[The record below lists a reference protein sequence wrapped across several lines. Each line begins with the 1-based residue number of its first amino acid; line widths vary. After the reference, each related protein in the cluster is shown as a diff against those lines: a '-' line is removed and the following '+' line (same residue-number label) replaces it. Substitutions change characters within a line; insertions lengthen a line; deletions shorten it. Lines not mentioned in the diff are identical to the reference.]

1 MELPV
6 AISPACH
13 PPPLSP
19 LALGGGSE
27 SHGLDGWDAEDFDFE
42 ELFRDAEE
50 MGAGTASSDGNP
62 AAAAA
67 PTGSPVNTSDIDL
80 SLKAEWLERD
90 ALSPAMPTPITAAV
104 EPTSGGTRSPTA
116 DVTGHIVSEGD
127 ISAGAAMATRTATT
141 STWSTTSVSEE
152 SDDGG
157 SSCIM
162 GGGVSPARSNDSS
175 VGSVQAP
182 RSTVSEASTAAAAAA
197 AAAAS
202 NNSKRLLAVSS
213 GAGTPI
219 LPLAF
224 APGFSGAS
232 SSSAAAA
239 AALSAFPA
247 LNFSGFQAAAG
258 QALKRLRGGDAPA
271 GAALGQPCAGGGAAA
286 ATPPRLLSGG
296 EGGAGRITKRAKRE
310 ERLMKNRE
318 AANRSRVK
326 RKEVLSELENRADTL
341 SKSLAASRDET
352 ASLKQE
358 IASLREQNSFLR
370 GMLSAHGSA
379 IDLPPIAPSNA
390 SSDSLWPHRHGRGRG
405 ASAAAAGASAI
416 IGAVSTGLALISCV
430 ALSAAGFG
438 GGSGGGG
445 GEPRAGYSGGFGGG
459 GGGRGV
465 GERGYAS
472 RSGFGSKGMGGRRTL
487 LSVDEGDPFDAYP
500 SGGETSSQFGFGG
513 SVGGYMVVGLVV
525 VALLF
530 FVARW
535 TCRKAA
541 SHRRVTGRGR
551 RGGGGG
557 GASMMGSRASG
568 GGGFDHLGGVWLMD
582 RLFGSDKAVG
592 KLM

>member
-6 AISPACH
+6 AVSPACQ

-50 MGAGTASSDGNP
+50 MGAGTDSSEGSP

-67 PTGSPVNTSDIDL
+67 AAATGSPVDMSDIDL

-90 ALSPAMPTPITAAV
+90 ALSPAMPTPITAAAV
-104 EPTSGGTRSPTA
+104 EPTSGGTPSPAA
-116 DVTGHIVSEGD
+116 DVTSHTVSEGD
-127 ISAGAAMATRTATT
+127 ISAGAGMATRTATT
-141 STWSTTSVSEE
+141 TTTWSTTSVSEE

-162 GGGVSPARSNDSS
+162 GGGVSPARSNDS
-175 VGSVQAP
+175 GSSIQAP
-182 RSTVSEASTAAAAAA
+182 RSTVSEASTAAASA

-202 NNSKRLLAVSS
+202 NSSKRLLAVSS

-219 LPLAF
+219 LPLSF
-224 APGFSGAS
+224 TPGFSGTSNS
-232 SSSAAAA
+232 SAAAAA

-286 ATPPRLLSGG
+286 ATPTRLLSGG

-379 IDLPPIAPSNA
+379 IDLPPIVPSGA
-390 SSDSLWPHRHGRGRG
+390 SSHSLRPHRNGRGRG
-405 ASAAAAGASAI
+405 AAAAAAGASAI
-416 IGAVSTGLALISCV
+416 IGAVGTGLAVISCV

-438 GGSGGGG
+438 G
-445 GEPRAGYSGGFGGG
+445 
-459 GGGRGV
+459 
-465 GERGYAS
+465 
-472 RSGFGSKGMGGRRTL
+472 
-487 LSVDEGDPFDAYP
+487 
-500 SGGETSSQFGFGG
+500 
-513 SVGGYMVVGLVV
+513 
-525 VALLF
+525 
-530 FVARW
+530 
-535 TCRKAA
+535 
-541 SHRRVTGRGR
+541 
-551 RGGGGG
+551 
-557 GASMMGSRASG
+557 
-568 GGGFDHLGGVWLMD
+568 
-582 RLFGSDKAVG
+582 
-592 KLM
+592 

>member
-6 AISPACH
+6 AVSPACQ

-67 PTGSPVNTSDIDL
+67 ATGSPVDMSDIDL

-90 ALSPAMPTPITAAV
+90 ALSPVMPTPITAAAV
-104 EPTSGGTRSPTA
+104 DPTHGGTPPPAA

-127 ISAGAAMATRTATT
+127 ISAGAGMATRTATT

-162 GGGVSPARSNDSS
+162 GGGVSPARSNDSVS
-175 VGSVQAP
+175 SIQAP

-197 AAAAS
+197 AS
-202 NNSKRLLAVSS
+202 NNSKRLLTVSS

-224 APGFSGAS
+224 APGFNGAS
-232 SSSAAAA
+232 NSSAAAAA

-286 ATPPRLLSGG
+286 ATPTRLLSGG

-341 SKSLAASRDET
+341 SKSLAVSRDQT

-379 IDLPPIAPSNA
+379 IDLPPIVPSGA
-390 SSDSLWPHRHGRGRG
+390 ASDSLRPHRNGRGRG

-416 IGAVSTGLALISCV
+416 IGAVGTGLAVISCV
-430 ALSAAGFG
+430 ALSAAGF
-438 GGSGGGG
+438 
-445 GEPRAGYSGGFGGG
+445 
-459 GGGRGV
+459 
-465 GERGYAS
+465 
-472 RSGFGSKGMGGRRTL
+472 
-487 LSVDEGDPFDAYP
+487 
-500 SGGETSSQFGFGG
+500 
-513 SVGGYMVVGLVV
+513 
-525 VALLF
+525 
-530 FVARW
+530 
-535 TCRKAA
+535 
-541 SHRRVTGRGR
+541 
-551 RGGGGG
+551 
-557 GASMMGSRASG
+557 
-568 GGGFDHLGGVWLMD
+568 
-582 RLFGSDKAVG
+582 
-592 KLM
+592 

>member
-1 MELPV
+1 MKEFVSWRLLIGQERHPGRSFAASTTPPCSCLLSPVSCLLSRVLSYFTSHSLDYTPHALSLLAMELPMAV
-6 AISPACH
+6 SPACQ

-62 AAAAA
+62 TAAAAA
-67 PTGSPVNTSDIDL
+67 TGSPVDMSDIDL

-90 ALSPAMPTPITAAV
+90 ALSPAMPTPITAAAV
-104 EPTSGGTRSPTA
+104 DPTRGGTPPPTA

-127 ISAGAAMATRTATT
+127 ISAGVGMATRTATT

-162 GGGVSPARSNDSS
+162 GGGVSPARSNDSVS
-175 VGSVQAP
+175 SIQAP
-182 RSTVSEASTAAAAAA
+182 RSTVSEASTAAA

-232 SSSAAAA
+232 NSSAAAAA

-258 QALKRLRGGDAPA
+258 QALKRFRGGDAPA

-286 ATPPRLLSGG
+286 ATPTRLLSGG

-341 SKSLAASRDET
+341 SKSLAASRDQT

-370 GMLSAHGSA
+370 GMLSAHGNA
-379 IDLPPIAPSNA
+379 IDLPPIVPSGA
-390 SSDSLWPHRHGRGRG
+390 ASDSLRPHRNGRGRG

-416 IGAVSTGLALISCV
+416 IGAVGTGLAVISCV
-430 ALSAAGFG
+430 ALSAAGF
-438 GGSGGGG
+438 
-445 GEPRAGYSGGFGGG
+445 
-459 GGGRGV
+459 
-465 GERGYAS
+465 
-472 RSGFGSKGMGGRRTL
+472 
-487 LSVDEGDPFDAYP
+487 
-500 SGGETSSQFGFGG
+500 
-513 SVGGYMVVGLVV
+513 
-525 VALLF
+525 
-530 FVARW
+530 
-535 TCRKAA
+535 
-541 SHRRVTGRGR
+541 
-551 RGGGGG
+551 
-557 GASMMGSRASG
+557 
-568 GGGFDHLGGVWLMD
+568 
-582 RLFGSDKAVG
+582 
-592 KLM
+592 

>member
-6 AISPACH
+6 AVSPTCQ

-27 SHGLDGWDAEDFDFE
+27 SHGPDGWDAEDFDFE

-67 PTGSPVNTSDIDL
+67 AATGSPVDMSDIDL

-90 ALSPAMPTPITAAV
+90 ALSPAMPTPITAAAAV
-104 EPTSGGTRSPTA
+104 EPTSGGTPSPAA
-116 DVTGHIVSEGD
+116 DVTSHTVSEGD
-127 ISAGAAMATRTATT
+127 ISAGAGMATRTATT
-141 STWSTTSVSEE
+141 TTTWSTTSVSEE

-162 GGGVSPARSNDSS
+162 GGGVSPARSNDS
-175 VGSVQAP
+175 GSSIQAP
-182 RSTVSEASTAAAAAA
+182 RSTVSEASTAAAYAA

-224 APGFSGAS
+224 TPGFSGTSNS
-232 SSSAAAA
+232 SAAAAA

-286 ATPPRLLSGG
+286 ATPTRLLSGG

-341 SKSLAASRDET
+341 SKSLAASRDES
-352 ASLKQE
+352 AALKQE

-379 IDLPPIAPSNA
+379 IDLPPIMPSGA
-390 SSDSLWPHRHGRGRG
+390 SSDSLRPHRNGRGRG

-416 IGAVSTGLALISCV
+416 IGAVGTGLAVISCV

-438 GGSGGGG
+438 GG
-445 GEPRAGYSGGFGGG
+445 GEPRTGYNGEFGGGG

-465 GERGYAS
+465 GESAYAS
-472 RSGFGSKGMGGRRTL
+472 RSGFGSRSMGGRRTL
-487 LSVDEGDPFDAYP
+487 LSVDESDSLDSFP
-500 SGGETSSQFGFGG
+500 SGVETYSQLGG
-513 SVGGYMVVGLVV
+513 GGGGGGAYVVGGLVV

-535 TCRKAA
+535 TYRKAA
-541 SHRRVTGRGR
+541 SHRRVAGRGR
-551 RGGGGG
+551 RGG
-557 GASMMGSRASG
+557 ASVMGSRVRG
-568 GGGFDHLGGVWLMD
+568 GGGFDHLGGVWLID